1 MEKRW
6 GYQNAIDFAKQERDS
21 IPNVPWVQFQQDAA
35 DTLDFADVIG
45 ATNKELDVFLAVYGG
60 TKAILE
66 QVVASHEMKHG
77 AMQAQFEEEYNAAF
91 AKVMQEA
98 KGKKPTRDEARGMI
112 MSSNKHLIELFKRKT
127 EMEAAKKYEEG
138 RLKLYTQCWVTI
150 SRIVALR
157 TKGID

>member
-6 GYQNAIDFAKQERDS
+6 GYENAIEFAKKERDS
-21 IPNVPWVQFQQDAA
+21 IPNVPWVEFHQDAA
-35 DTLDFADVIG
+35 DSLDFADVIG
-45 ATNKELDVFLAVYGG
+45 ATNKELEEYLSRYGG

-66 QVVASHEMKHG
+66 QVVASHEMKLG
-77 AMQAQFEEEYNAAF
+77 AMQAQFDEEYNAAF
-91 AKVMQEA
+91 AKLMQETS
-98 KGKKPTRDEARGMI
+98 GKKPTRDEARGLI
-112 MSSNKHLIELFKRKT
+112 MSSNKNLIELFKRKT

-157 TKGID
+157 TKGIE

>member
-1 MEKRW
+1 
-6 GYQNAIDFAKQERDS
+6 
-21 IPNVPWVQFQQDAA
+21 
-35 DTLDFADVIG
+35 
-45 ATNKELDVFLAVYGG
+45 
-60 TKAILE
+60 
-66 QVVASHEMKHG
+66 
-77 AMQAQFEEEYNAAF
+77 
-91 AKVMQEA
+91 
-98 KGKKPTRDEARGMI
+98 